1 LSTHST
7 LATPNPLVHTDA
19 DTRTDTTTPDAANRT
34 VRDVVTVPGPGGTAA
49 TGTVITTTNTFDPD
63 GNTVSW
69 TRQTQTQAGPVQTQ
83 TDSAAFDAA
92 DRLTSST
99 DNGLT
104 TRYGDDAAGRQR
116 SHTIV
121 DGTTTVA
128 TTLDAE
134 GRAIALAEGLAG
146 SGPYIGRMGYN
157 LNDLPVTLTLP
168 GGSGVREGLGY
179 DPSSRLVTQTLAGPS
194 INTLGYTPIGG
205 SVDSYDSY
213 NMDGSR
219 ITTGPQGG
227 QVTAVSAY
235 VGAIDPTPANDL
247 FQVALYTNSNG
258 APGTLVASSASGT
271 LVANSWNTV
280 ALAATLAP
288 TTTYWLM
295 YNAAGSA
302 SQYDNLAYDTGA
314 AGSGAY
320 YSAANQQYGTW
331 PSTFGASTSINYQYA
346 LYATLAG
353 SALSTTILNSA
364 YAYGYNP
371 LNWTTSTTTLSGTDT
386 LVHDARGRL
395 TSESGQQVVATGG
408 SYKWTYKWTYDA
420 NGNLTTQLGDNG
432 YPVTYTYTSATPNQ
446 LQTMVMGDG
455 QPTTSYGYDGH
466 GDTTTI
472 TNGLGAVNPAPK
484 NALNT
489 HMTYDSQAR
498 PVQITFLDRVAP
510 STTTVTATVTATVTL
525 AYNPNGQRSEYTLAE
540 PGQATLDEQFTYRGG
555 MLGQLRVTKG
565 GTLLY
570 ADTYLYTDAGAP
582 YELLRTN
589 GSGATSRYWYEVD
602 GRGNV
607 VALTDING
615 KVVDRYAYDSWG
627 ELTSDDSVNETVPQ
641 QLRYAGY
648 WYDEK
653 LSWYWLSVRYYDPE
667 IERFLQPDPS
677 EQDGVRTY
685 AYVGD
690 DPVNE
695 VDPTGLDGGG
705 IAVGTAGGVCVGTI
719 PIPIVGEVD
728 CATAILLAG
737 VVFVAAYI
745 AEHGAHTSTSGTQTS
760 SSNSATLAPTVLW
773 SPTGTTTIRIAGRE
787 YIVGAFREVKKLSQT
802 IRRGFQAHHIIQDA
816 ACEGPGCMILGYS
829 YYDAPTV
836 LLLGGSTVPDSP
848 HAGSNRVQYFGGDG
862 TYRGER
868 EVGYRA
874 LIVARIPPPVAAL
887 LILYADSYFI
897 GHLGVRYSSLM
908 CTLVRR

>member
-1 LSTHST
+1 
-7 LATPNPLVHTDA
+7 
-19 DTRTDTTTPDAANRT
+19 
-34 VRDVVTVPGPGGTAA
+34 
-49 TGTVITTTNTFDPD
+49 
-63 GNTVSW
+63 
-69 TRQTQTQAGPVQTQ
+69 
-83 TDSAAFDAA
+83 
-92 DRLTSST
+92 
-99 DNGLT
+99 
-104 TRYGDDAAGRQR
+104 
-116 SHTIV
+116 V
-121 DGTTTVA
+121 DGATTVA
-128 TTLDAE
+128 TTLDQE

-146 SGPYIGRMGYN
+146 SGPYVGRMGYN
-157 LNDLPVTLTLP
+157 LNDLPITMTLP

-179 DPSSRLVTQTLAGPS
+179 DPSSRLVTETLAGPTT
-194 INTLGYTPIGG
+194 NTLGYTPIGG

-213 NMDGSR
+213 NMDGSK

-227 QVTAVSAY
+227 QVTSISAY

-271 LVANSWNTV
+271 LVANSWNSVT
-280 ALAATLAP
+280 LAATLAP

-320 YSAANQQYGTW
+320 DSAANQQYGAW
-331 PSTFGASTSINYQYA
+331 PSTFGASTSINDQYA

-353 SALSTTILNSA
+353 SAPSTTILNSA

-408 SYKWTYKWTYDA
+408 SYKWTYDA

-455 QPTTSYGYDGH
+455 QPTTYYGYDGH
-466 GDTTTI
+466 GDTTAI

-498 PVQITFLDRVAP
+498 PVQLTFLDRVAP
-510 STTTVTATVTATVTL
+510 STTTVTATVTL
-525 AYNPNGQRSEYTLAE
+525 AYNPAGQRSEYTLAE
-540 PGQATLDEQFTYRGG
+540 PSQLTLDEQFTYWSG

-565 GTLLY
+565 GSLLY
-570 ADTYLYTDAGAP
+570 TDTYLYTDAGAP

-627 ELTSDDSVNETVPQ
+627 ELTSNDATDEMVPQ

-677 EQDGVRTY
+677 EIDGVRTY
-685 AYVGD
+685 AYAGD
-690 DPVNE
+690 DPIDAT
-695 VDPTGLDGGG
+695 DPTGLCQIILHREKAVPFGSLYHLYLTVTENVPGASNDGVTYLVEGGPSSYTQIGSSPAGGG
-705 IAVGTAGGVCVGTI
+705 VLVGKPPQRLAKGARDGQYTNTGNDRATVATPVQDLNPCKCYLAAFTHIATEINDKGFIYGYR
-719 PIPIVGEVD
+719 D
-728 CATAILLAG
+728 NN
-737 VVFVAAYI
+737 
-745 AEHGAHTSTSGTQTS
+745 
-760 SSNSATLAPTVLW
+760 SNSAAYTFLN
-773 SPTGTTTIRIAGRE
+773 
-787 YIVGAFREVKKLSQT
+787 
-802 IRRGFQAHHIIQDA
+802 QAHLIHARQISGDV
-816 ACEGPGCMILGYS
+816 PGVS
-829 YYDAPTV
+829 YP
-836 LLLGGSTVPDSP
+836 GVPPLDVTMYP
-848 HAGSNRVQYFGGDG
+848 GWG
-862 TYRGER
+862 TDVVE
-868 EVGYRA
+868 EPNIVP
-874 LIVARIPPPVAAL
+874 LIA
-887 LILYADSYFI
+887 
-897 GHLGVRYSSLM
+897 
-908 CTLVRR
+908 